1 MFEKKNNWKKI
12 AKKKLEKDN
21 LKKIFKK
28 TTNFWKKNCMSN
40 LHVTK
45 ISQKTKKKINW
56 LCIKKNALL

>member
-28 TTNFWKKNCMSN
+28 TTNF
-40 LHVTK
+40 
-45 ISQKTKKKINW
+45 
-56 LCIKKNALL
+56 